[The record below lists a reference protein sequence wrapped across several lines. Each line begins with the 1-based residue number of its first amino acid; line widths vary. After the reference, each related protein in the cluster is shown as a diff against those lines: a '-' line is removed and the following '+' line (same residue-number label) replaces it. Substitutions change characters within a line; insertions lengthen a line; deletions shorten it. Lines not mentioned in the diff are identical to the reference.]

1 MLSAHDMSLIH
12 PAVQVLAPFLLAMVS
27 DTVKLEQ
34 VFDPKVLTSGLAEL
48 VKNFDFSQLSVKDET
63 KDDYLHLDL
72 APSFGGLTKE
82 DVKAM
87 DEQLKVMISGTMRA
101 LEKERQKGENIS
113 WETVVSVMTQN
124 PLLEPFGDEIVRSD
138 KLIKEGN
145 GFFKFDGSPDRAIV
159 EQVNSWFAALI
170 QDEDVLKSTHI
181 DINVMGAIVAQTGAM
196 VNSIGSLLYMKEEHR
211 KTLVDIGVLRFPDLD
226 NPFFKVYRIK
236 LVAWSRSAR
245 VLVAQ
250 QDKNGIVGEFA
261 SRRFRPRK
269 SVMDK
274 LSRNTVNKAVA
285 EAEALFS
292 PIGQPY

>member
-1 MLSAHDMSLIH
+1 
-12 PAVQVLAPFLLAMVS
+12 MVS
-27 DTVKLEQ
+27 DTVKLEK
-34 VFDPKVLTSGLAEL
+34 VFDPKVLASGLGEL
-48 VKNFDFSQLSVKDET
+48 VKGFDFSQLSLNDQT

-72 APSFGGLTKE
+72 APSFGALTKE

-101 LEKERQKGENIS
+101 LEKERQKGESIS
-113 WETVVSVMTQN
+113 WETVVSVMSQN
-124 PLLEPFGDEIVRSD
+124 PLLEPFEDEIVRSD

-145 GFFKFDGSPDRAIV
+145 SFFKFDGSPDHAIV
-159 EQVNSWFAALI
+159 EQVNSWFATLV
-170 QDEDVLKSTHI
+170 QDEDVLKGTHI
-181 DINVMGAIVAQTGAM
+181 DINVMAAIVAQTGAM
-196 VNSIGSLLYMKEEHR
+196 VNSLGSLLYMKEEHQ

-226 NPFFKVYRIK
+226 NPYFKVYRIR

-269 SVMDK
+269 SVIEKLPRKTVDK
-274 LSRNTVNKAVA
+274 AIV

-292 PIGQPY
+292 SSI